1 MFDLAAGVLQLVVS
15 RLYTGAETPYNPIIL
30 LIVSTR
36 ALTKLRRPSAG
47 HALTALADASY
58 VALAC
63 DLGFLPDPAYLVA
76 LVACAHLIAELYFA
90 HG

>member
-1 MFDLAAGVLQLVVS
+1 
-15 RLYTGAETPYNPIIL
+15 
-30 LIVSTR
+30 
-36 ALTKLRRPSAG
+36 
-47 HALTALADASY
+47 

-76 LVACAHLIAELYFA
+76 LVACAHLIADLYFA